1 MIIGVLTLTFRLH
14 DNRSLTGKRQ
24 TANSLKQK
32 LRNKFNVAVSEI
44 EAQDDPKR
52 LVLALATVANE
63 TRKVESRLSK
73 ALAMIEA
80 VATEEMIDS
89 HMEIFSASQ
98 GRNGR

>member
-14 DNRSLTGKRQ
+14 GNHSLKGKRQ

-44 EAQDDPKR
+44 EAMDDPKR

-73 ALAMIEA
+73 ALALAEA
-80 VATEEMIDS
+80 ATAEEMIDS
-89 HMEIFSASQ
+89 RMEIFSVHPET
-98 GRNGR
+98 